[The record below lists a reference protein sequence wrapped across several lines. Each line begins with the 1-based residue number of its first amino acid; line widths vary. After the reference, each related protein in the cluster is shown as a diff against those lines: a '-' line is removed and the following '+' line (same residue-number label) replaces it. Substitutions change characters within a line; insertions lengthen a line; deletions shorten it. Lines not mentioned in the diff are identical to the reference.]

1 MENIY
6 DPQKLTAE
14 LQAAGLP
21 VVGVSSIGE
30 VDYSRDLTKA
40 EVAAANATIAAHD
53 PTPGDAVILLEMFF
67 KAGVSLEE
75 VVMVLWSQAAHA
87 DSGAVVALAQKIDST
102 LHGM

>member
-1 MENIY
+1 MENLY

-40 EVAAANATIAAHD
+40 EVAAANA
-53 PTPGDAVILLEMFF
+53 
-67 KAGVSLEE
+67 
-75 VVMVLWSQAAHA
+75 
-87 DSGAVVALAQKIDST
+87 LAQKIDST